1 MLNGGGGDRD
11 RAVYWDATRGITADL
26 QNRSA
31 NTGEAKGDR
40 YFGIEGLD
48 GSRFNDILRGDGRDN
63 RLNGDNGNDRLE
75 GRGGDDEL
83 FGQNGNDKLFG
94 GAGND
99 YLNGGNGADVLNGG
113 AGDRDQAVYWDA
125 ARGVTADLQNR
136 SANTG
141 EAKGDRYF
149 GVEGFWGSRFN
160 DVLRGN
166 GGDNELG
173 GDNGNDRLEGRGG
186 DDFLFGNNGNDK
198 LFGGGGDDYLNGGT
212 GADVLNGGAGDDDRA
227 AYWNSARA
235 ITADL
240 QNRSANTGEAKGDRY
255 FGIEGLDGSRFNDIL
270 RGNGGDNRIFAN
282 DGNDRLEG
290 RGGDDELFG
299 QNGNDKLFGGGGDND
314 RLNGGAGADVLNGG
328 GGDNDQAVYWDAARG
343 VTADLQNRGANT
355 GEAKGDSYFGVEGLW
370 GSRFN
375 DVLRGNGGDNELG
388 GNSGNDRLEGR
399 GGDDKL
405 FGQNGNDTLFGGGGD
420 DGLFGQNG
428 NDKLFGGNGED
439 RLNGGAGADVLNG
452 GAGDDDRAA
461 YWDAAKGVTADL
473 QNRSA
478 NTGEAKGDRYFGIE
492 GLDGSRFNDVLRGNG
507 GDNRIFANDGNDRL
521 EGRGGDDELFGQNGN
536 DKLFGGDGE
545 DRLNGGAGADVLDG
559 GAGDRDQAVY
569 WDSESGIT
577 ADLQNSS
584 ANTGEAAGDV
594 YIGIEGLNGSHQDD
608 FLFGDGTGNR
618 IWGDEGDDVINGRGG
633 DDVLGGAEGR
643 DILTGGDGADGF
655 AFWAPLTAG
664 NADTITDFSVDDDM
678 FYLDRKVFSGLAEG
692 VLAASA
698 FSGSGA
704 ATGSGAAV
712 VYDSGTGEVSYD
724 SDGAGGADARL
735 FATITAGLALTAAE
749 FEIYA

>member
-1 MLNGGGGDRD
+1 M
-11 RAVYWDATRGITADL
+11 
-26 QNRSA
+26 
-31 NTGEAKGDR
+31 
-40 YFGIEGLD
+40 
-48 GSRFNDILRGDGRDN
+48 
-63 RLNGDNGNDRLE
+63 
-75 GRGGDDEL
+75 
-83 FGQNGNDKLFG
+83 
-94 GAGND
+94 
-99 YLNGGNGADVLNGG
+99 
-113 AGDRDQAVYWDA
+113 
-125 ARGVTADLQNR
+125 
-136 SANTG
+136 
-141 EAKGDRYF
+141 
-149 GVEGFWGSRFN
+149 
-160 DVLRGN
+160 
-166 GGDNELG
+166 
-173 GDNGNDRLEGRGG
+173 
-186 DDFLFGNNGNDK
+186 
-198 LFGGGGDDYLNGGT
+198 
-212 GADVLNGGAGDDDRA
+212 
-227 AYWNSARA
+227 
-235 ITADL
+235 
-240 QNRSANTGEAKGDRY
+240 
-255 FGIEGLDGSRFNDIL
+255 
-270 RGNGGDNRIFAN
+270 
-282 DGNDRLEG
+282 
-290 RGGDDELFG
+290 
-299 QNGNDKLFGGGGDND
+299 
-314 RLNGGAGADVLNGG
+314 
-328 GGDNDQAVYWDAARG
+328 
-343 VTADLQNRGANT
+343 
-355 GEAKGDSYFGVEGLW
+355 
-370 GSRFN
+370 
-375 DVLRGNGGDNELG
+375 
-388 GNSGNDRLEGR
+388 
-399 GGDDKL
+399 
-405 FGQNGNDTLFGGGGD
+405 
-420 DGLFGQNG
+420 
-428 NDKLFGGNGED
+428 
-439 RLNGGAGADVLNG
+439 LNG

-643 DILTGGDGADGF
+643 DILMGGDGADGF

-712 VYDSGTGEVSYD
+712 VYDSGTGEISDD